1 MDLITYAGFRFIP
14 WLELSGAV
22 NLLFR
27 LAFTVLV
34 AALVAERV
42 FKEGLGRPSR
52 WAIAIVLVPPFA
64 LWWFGR
70 RQAAAARQQG
80 FDHAGLFIR
89 RRAVWI
95 ALATAVAVMI
105 VEHGFSI
112 MLGFLQAP
120 SLPPLPTP
128 LQSSVP
134 ISL

>member
-1 MDLITYAGFRFIP
+1 MDLITYAGYRLIP

-22 NLLFR
+22 NLFFR

-42 FKEGLGRPSR
+42 FKEDLGRPSR
-52 WAIAIVLVPPFA
+52 WAIAIVRVPPFA

-70 RQAAAARQQG
+70 RRAAAARQQG

-105 VEHGFSI
+105 IEHGFSI
-112 MLGFLQAP
+112 ALAPLPAP

-128 LQSSVP
+128 SRLFTP
-134 ISL
+134 ILL